1 MPRALFPIF
10 RRIFPVTLLTA
21 AIWMSAQ
28 QSAPQNNPAQ
38 QSAPEASQD
47 QAPQNKQDQDQ
58 EPVTTL
64 RRDVNVVNIF
74 FNVKDKHSAI
84 IPDLTKADFELFEDG
99 KPQTIKYFSKESDLP
114 LTLGMMIDT
123 SPSQMRV
130 LPAEQE
136 AGAEFLKDVMR
147 PKDLAFLMS
156 FDVEVDLLKDL
167 TSNPKE
173 IERAMSKT
181 RINAGGGSRSSIPGI
196 GQGPIPCI
204 GNPKGTL
211 LFDAVYLASREVL
224 SHEVGRK
231 AMILL
236 TDGQDQGSNTRLTE
250 AIEIA
255 QKADA
260 IVYVI
265 LVADR
270 GFYGGGYYGDRDMR
284 KLTEETGGRVIDVGN
299 HPEKLRDAFN
309 QLSSELRNQYA
320 IGYTPLNEAKD
331 GAFRKVEIHAKVKDS
346 KIQARKGYY
355 APRS

>member
-1 MPRALFPIF
+1 
-10 RRIFPVTLLTA
+10 
-21 AIWMSAQ
+21 MSAQ
-28 QSAPQNNPAQ
+28 QPAPQNNQ
-38 QSAPEASQD
+38 
-47 QAPQNKQDQDQ
+47 QDQDQ

-84 IPDLTKADFELFEDG
+84 IPDLTKADFDLFEDG
-99 KPQTIKYFSKESDLP
+99 KAQNIKYFSKESDLP
-114 LTLGMMIDT
+114 LTLGIMIDT

-167 TSNPKE
+167 TSNPRE
-173 IERAMSKT
+173 IEKAMSKT
-181 RINAGGGSRSSIPGI
+181 RINAGGGSRTSIPGV
-196 GQGPIPCI
+196 GQGPIP
-204 GNPKGTL
+204 GMGTPKGTL

-250 AIEIA
+250 AVEIA

-270 GFYGGGYYGDRDMR
+270 DFYGGGYYGERDMR
-284 KLTEETGGRVIDVGN
+284 KLTEETGGRVIDVGS

-309 QLSSELRNQYA
+309 QVSFELRNQYA
-320 IGYTPLNEAKD
+320 IGYTPSNETKD
-331 GAFRKVEIHAKVKDS
+331 GGFRKVDIKTPKVKDA

>member
-1 MPRALFPIF
+1 MPRALLYIL
-10 RRIFPVTLLTA
+10 RRIFPVVLVFST
-21 AIWMSAQ
+21 WMSAQ
-28 QSAPQNNPAQ
+28 QTAPQNNPDQSPQTKQ
-38 QSAPEASQD
+38 QDE
-47 QAPQNKQDQDQ
+47 DQ

-64 RRDVNVVNIF
+64 RKDVNVVNIF
-74 FNVKDKHSAI
+74 FNVKDKHAAI

-123 SPSQMRV
+123 SPSQQRV

-147 PKDLAFLMS
+147 PKDLAFLLS

-167 TSNPKE
+167 TSNPRE

-196 GQGPIPCI
+196 GQGPIP
-204 GNPKGTL
+204 GMGSPKGTL

-299 HPEKLRDAFN
+299 NPEKLRDAFN
-309 QLSSELRNQYA
+309 QLSFELRNQYA
-320 IGYTPLNEAKD
+320 IGYTPANETKD
-331 GAFRKVEIHAKVKDS
+331 GSFRKVEIHAKVKDA

>member
-1 MPRALFPIF
+1 MPRALSSLFF
-10 RRIFPVTLLTA
+10 RTFPVVFLFAT
-21 AIWMSAQ
+21 WMSAQ
-28 QSAPQNNPAQ
+28 QSAPQNNQ
-38 QSAPEASQD
+38 
-47 QAPQNKQDQDQ
+47 QDQDQ

-64 RRDVNVVNIF
+64 RKDVNVVSIF
-74 FNVKDKHSAI
+74 FNVKDKHAAI
-84 IPDLTKADFELFEDG
+84 IPDLTKPDFELYEDG

-114 LTLGMMIDT
+114 LTLGLMIDT

-147 PKDLAFLMS
+147 PRDLAFLMS
-156 FDVEVDLLKDL
+156 FNVEVDLLRDL
-167 TSNPKE
+167 TSNPRE
-173 IERAMSKT
+173 IEKAMSKT
-181 RINAGGGSRSSIPGI
+181 RINAGGASPGSIPGI
-196 GQGPIPCI
+196 GQGPIPGL

-231 AMILL
+231 AMIIL

-265 LVADR
+265 LCADR
-270 GFYGGGYYGDRDMR
+270 GFYGGGYYGERDMR
-284 KLTEETGGRVIDVGN
+284 KLTEETRGPGARGGETPGN
-299 HPEKLRDAFN
+299 
-309 QLSSELRNQYA
+309 S
-320 IGYTPLNEAKD
+320 
-331 GAFRKVEIHAKVKDS
+331 
-346 KIQARKGYY
+346 
-355 APRS
+355 

>member
-1 MPRALFPIF
+1 MCRAL
-10 RRIFPVTLLTA
+10 LLTRRV
-21 AIWMSAQ
+21 IPILLLSTWMSPQ
-28 QSAPQNNPAQ
+28 QPAPQNN
-38 QSAPEASQD
+38 
-47 QAPQNKQDQDQ
+47 QDQDQ

-74 FNVKDKHSAI
+74 FNVKDKHAAI
-84 IPDLTKADFELFEDG
+84 IPDLTKADFDLFEDG

-156 FDVEVDLLKDL
+156 FDVEVDMLRDL
-167 TSNPKE
+167 TSNPRD
-173 IERAMSKT
+173 IEKAMSKT
-181 RINAGGGSRSSIPGI
+181 RINAGGGSRSSIPGV
-196 GQGPIPCI
+196 GQGPIPGL

-211 LFDAVYLASREVL
+211 LYDAVYLASREVL

-236 TDGQDQGSNTRLTE
+236 TDGQDQGSNTRLSE

-270 GFYGGGYYGDRDMR
+270 GFYGGGYYGDREMK

-309 QLSSELRNQYA
+309 QLSFELRNQYA
-320 IGYTPLNEAKD
+320 IGYTPTNETKD
-331 GAFRKVEIHAKVKDS
+331 GGFRKVEIRTPKVKDT

>member
-1 MPRALFPIF
+1 MCRALLLIRWVVPI
-10 RRIFPVTLLTA
+10 LLISA
-21 AIWMSAQ
+21 LMSAQ
-28 QSAPQNNPAQ
+28 QPAPQNNQ
-38 QSAPEASQD
+38 
-47 QAPQNKQDQDQ
+47 QDQDQ

-84 IPDLTKADFELFEDG
+84 IPDLTKADFDLFEDG

-114 LTLGMMIDT
+114 LTLGIMIDT

-136 AGAEFLKDVMR
+136 AGAEFLKEVMR
-147 PKDLAFLMS
+147 PKDLAFLLS

-167 TSNPKE
+167 TSNPRE
-173 IERAMSKT
+173 IEKAMSKT
-181 RINAGGGSRSSIPGI
+181 RINAGGGSRSSIPGV
-196 GQGPIPCI
+196 GQGPIP
-204 GNPKGTL
+204 GLGTPKGTL
-211 LFDAVYLASREVL
+211 LYDAVYLASREVL

-270 GFYGGGYYGDRDMR
+270 DFYGGGYYGDREMR
-284 KLTEETGGRVIDVGN
+284 KLTEETGGRVIDVGS
-299 HPEKLRDAFN
+299 HPEKLRDAFK
-309 QLSSELRNQYA
+309 QISYELRNQYA
-320 IGYTPLNEAKD
+320 IGYTPINETKD
-331 GAFRKVEIHAKVKDS
+331 GAFRKVEIRTPKVKDS

>member
-1 MPRALFPIF
+1 MSRALSSLFF
-10 RRIFPVTLLTA
+10 HALSVVLLLAT
-21 AIWMSAQ
+21 WMSAQ
-28 QSAPQNNPAQ
+28 QPAPQNNQ
-38 QSAPEASQD
+38 
-47 QAPQNKQDQDQ
+47 QDQDQ
-58 EPVTTL
+58 QPVTTFSKN
-64 RRDVNVVNIF
+64 VNVVNIF
-74 FNVKDKHSAI
+74 FNVKDKHAAI
-84 IPDLTKADFELFEDG
+84 IPDLTKPDFELYEDG

-114 LTLGMMIDT
+114 LTLGLMIDT

-147 PKDLAFLMS
+147 PKDLAFLLS
-156 FDVEVDLLKDL
+156 FDVEVDLLRDL
-167 TSNPKE
+167 TSNWKD
-173 IERAMSKT
+173 IDKAMAKT
-181 RINAGGGSRSSIPGI
+181 RINAGGASPGSIPGV
-196 GQGPIPCI
+196 GQGPIPGL

-309 QLSSELRNQYA
+309 QLSFELRNQYA
-320 IGYTPLNEAKD
+320 IGYTPTNETKD
-331 GAFRKVEIHAKVKDS
+331 GGFRKVEIRVPKTKDA

-355 APRS
+355 APRQ